1 MAPTMWIHRL
11 KHRLLLLFGEDSRAI
26 IPRLI
31 ATDGR
36 KHAKGYALS
45 FLFMFFAAAPTALTA
60 YLMKDVINRIFV
72 DQNYWAIWVLAGVI
86 IVLYTVKGFSA
97 YGQAL
102 TLGRIGNRIVA
113 DYQKR
118 MYDHL
123 LKQGVSFYAEQHS
136 TDLINRIQSGAT
148 GARQILDLIVTSLG
162 RELVTLIGLI
172 IVMVI
177 QDPYLAVVGV
187 VVMPI
192 AVFGVRR
199 LIRSARKIVQR
210 EFAGFG
216 QIFQTIQETAQG
228 IRIVKSFNLENRLRA
243 RMAESVDSVERA
255 SNRMIMVTAGS
266 GPLMETLGGFAVAGV
281 IMYAGDSVLRGGQTP
296 GEFFSVITALL
307 LSYEPAKRLARLN
320 IDIAANLMFTRFLFE
335 VLDRLPSE
343 QEETDMPKLMVRRG
357 RIEFRK
363 VVFGYRSD
371 EPILRAISFVAEP
384 GQTTALVGPSG
395 GGKSTI
401 MNLIVRFYD
410 PEAGIILIDD
420 QDISRFSR
428 RSLRDATAY
437 VSQDVFLFSGS
448 VRDNIAM
455 GLPDAGETEIIAAA
469 KAAHAHDFIEGFAKG
484 YDTAVGEHGLQVSGG
499 QRARI
504 AIARAFLKNAPIL
517 LLDEPTSA
525 LDSESEHEVQRALD
539 DLRAS
544 RTTLVIA
551 HRLQTVIAADKIC
564 VVDSGQIVEIGRH
577 EELVARRARY
587 YSFYEKQ
594 FNEPRVAAK

>member
-1 MAPTMWIHRL
+1 MHRL
-11 KHRLLLLFGEDSRAI
+11 KHRAFLLFGEDARAI
-26 IPRLI
+26 IPRLM

-36 KHAKGYALS
+36 RHARRYALA
-45 FLFMFFAAAPTALTA
+45 FVFMFIVAASTALAA

-72 DQNYWAIWVLAGVI
+72 EQKYWAIWVLAGAI

-97 YGQAL
+97 YGQAV
-102 TLGRIGNRIVA
+102 TMARIGNRIVA

-123 LKQGVSFYAEQHS
+123 LAQGVSFYADRHS
-136 TDLINRIQSGAT
+136 TDLINRMNSGAN
-148 GARQILDLIVTSLG
+148 GARQVLDLVVTSLG
-162 RELVTLIGLI
+162 RDLLTLIGLI
-172 IVMVI
+172 IVMVV
-177 QDPYLAVVGV
+177 QDPYLAVIGL

-192 AVFGVRR
+192 AVMVVRR

-210 EFAGFG
+210 EFAGVG
-216 QIFQTIQETAQG
+216 VILQTIQETAQG
-228 IRIVKSFNLENRLRA
+228 IRIVKSFNLENQLRA
-243 RMAESVDSVERA
+243 RMTDSVNGLERA
-255 SNRMIMVTAGS
+255 SNRMTMVTSGA
-266 GPLMETLGGFAVAGV
+266 GPLMETLGGFAIAGV

-320 IDIAANLMFTRFLFE
+320 IDIAAGLKFTRFMFDL
-335 VLDRLPSE
+335 LDSPASE
-343 QEETDMPKLMVRRG
+343 REEADLPKLAVTRG
-357 RIEFRK
+357 RVEFRK
-363 VVFGYRSD
+363 VVFGYRSA
-371 EPILRAISFVAEP
+371 EPVLREISLVAEP

-401 MNLIVRFYD
+401 MNLIERFYD
-410 PEAGIILIDD
+410 PQKGIVLIDD
-420 QDISRFSR
+420 QDITRFSR
-428 RSLRDATAY
+428 RSLRDAIAY
-437 VSQDVFLFSGS
+437 VSQDIFLFSGT

-455 GLPDAGETEIIAAA
+455 GRPGAGEAEIIAAA
-469 KAAHAHDFIEGFAKG
+469 KAAHAHDFIVSFTQG
-484 YDTAVGEHGLQVSGG
+484 YDTPVGEHGLQVSGG

-504 AIARAFLKNAPIL
+504 TIARAFLKNAPIL

-551 HRLQTVIAADKIC
+551 HRLQTVIAAEKIC
-564 VVDSGQIVEIGRH
+564 VVDGGQIVETGRH
-577 EELVARRARY
+577 DELVARRGRY
-587 YSFYEKQ
+587 FSFYQKQ
-594 FNEPRVAAK
+594 FSERQVAVG

>member
-1 MAPTMWIHRL
+1 MAFGMRISRF
-11 KHRLLLLFGEDSRAI
+11 RQRAFLLFGEDARAI
-26 IPRLI
+26 IPRLV

-36 KHAKGYALS
+36 RHAKRYALA
-45 FLFMFFAAAPTALTA
+45 FVFMFIVAASTALAA

-72 DQNYWAIWVLAGVI
+72 EQKYWAIWVLAGAI

-97 YGQAL
+97 YGQAV
-102 TLGRIGNRIVA
+102 TMARIGNRIVA

-123 LKQGVSFYAEQHS
+123 LAQGVSFYADRHS
-136 TDLINRIQSGAT
+136 TDLINRMNSGAN
-148 GARQILDLIVTSLG
+148 GARQVLDLVVTSLG
-162 RELVTLIGLI
+162 RDLLTLIGLI
-172 IVMVI
+172 IVMVV
-177 QDPYLAVVGV
+177 QDPYLAVIGLVG
-187 VVMPI
+187 MPI
-192 AVFGVRR
+192 AVLVVRR

-210 EFAGFG
+210 EFTGVG
-216 QIFQTIQETAQG
+216 IILQTIQETAQG
-228 IRIVKSFNLENRLRA
+228 IRIVKSFNLEDQLRA
-243 RMAESVDSVERA
+243 RMVDSVNGLERA
-255 SNRMIMVTAGS
+255 SNRMTVVTSGA
-266 GPLMETLGGFAVAGV
+266 GPLMETLGGFAIAGV

-320 IDIAANLMFTRFLFE
+320 IDIAAGLKFTRFMFDL
-335 VLDRLPSE
+335 LDSPASE
-343 QEETDMPKLMVRRG
+343 REEADLPKLAVARG

-363 VVFGYRSD
+363 VAFGYRSS
-371 EPILRAISFVAEP
+371 EPILRDISFVAEP

-401 MNLIVRFYD
+401 MNLIERFYD
-410 PEAGIILIDD
+410 PQGGIILIDD
-420 QDISRFSR
+420 QDITRFSR
-428 RSLRDATAY
+428 RSLRDAIAY
-437 VSQDVFLFSGS
+437 VSQDVFLFSGT

-455 GLPDAGETEIIAAA
+455 GRPGAGEAEIIAAA
-469 KAAHAHDFIEGFAKG
+469 KAAHAHDFIEDFAQG
-484 YDTAVGEHGLQVSGG
+484 YDTPVGEHGLQVSGG

-504 AIARAFLKNAPIL
+504 TIARAFLKNAPIL

-551 HRLQTVIAADKIC
+551 HRLQTVIAAEKIC
-564 VVDSGQIVEIGRH
+564 VVDSGQIVETGRH
-577 EELVARRARY
+577 DELVAHRGRY
-587 YSFYEKQ
+587 YSFYQKQ
-594 FNEPRVAAK
+594 FSERQVAVS